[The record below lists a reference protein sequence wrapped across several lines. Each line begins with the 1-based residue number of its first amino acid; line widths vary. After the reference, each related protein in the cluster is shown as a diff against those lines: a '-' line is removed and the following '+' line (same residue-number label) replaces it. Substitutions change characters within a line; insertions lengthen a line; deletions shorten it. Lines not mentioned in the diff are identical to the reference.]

1 MTYWYSYVPDR
12 FCDTSSRVKCWVDP
26 IAVIQI
32 GTSQLAGS
40 ISYSSTAAPNITK
53 LESLRSLLI
62 RSLLH
67 CTRLRV
73 RIESYAL
80 SRSKASL
87 SRPNTK
93 QKLVVSSPHRFVT
106 MVRATRSTMTKADP
120 GNAGGMKVEAK
131 PTTKQ
136 GKGSKGNTK
145 AAKASEDPF
154 NEPPIIPANTSK
166 KRARSSVKQEPTED
180 EDEAEAESEAEVE
193 APQSKRAKSSSKPKA
208 KSKTK
213 AAPKPDLEAGAKVAA
228 SITGD
233 SPLKKSKANPYQLSP
248 GESPYPTYAKPT
260 PEDCKAVHD
269 ALATIHGT
277 ISAPKSIEAPSLTSS
292 GCGEVP
298 SVLDALVRTRL
309 SAATNGANSSRA
321 FRGLVDRYGL
331 LKEGTGKGSV
341 DWMAVRHSDVKEVF
355 TCIQSGGLADVKSRD
370 IKKILDLV
378 YEENVEQ
385 RKEVGE
391 KGEPKVLSLDHL
403 HGMQSDAAF
412 QKLLEYPGIGPK
424 TASCVLL
431 FCMQRPSFAVDT
443 HVFRLT
449 RWVGWT
455 PSDSQVR
462 GMGKEVKKHAGV
474 KDEDG
479 EAPATPSKKKAP
491 PPVTRNTTYAHLDVR
506 IPDELKYPLHYL
518 FIKHGKTC
526 PECSAK
532 PDRKTKEAWGKKV

>member
-1 MTYWYSYVPDR
+1 M
-12 FCDTSSRVKCWVDP
+12 
-26 IAVIQI
+26 A
-32 GTSQLAGS
+32 
-40 ISYSSTAAPNITK
+40 
-53 LESLRSLLI
+53 
-62 RSLLH
+62 
-67 CTRLRV
+67 
-73 RIESYAL
+73 
-80 SRSKASL
+80 
-87 SRPNTK
+87 
-93 QKLVVSSPHRFVT
+93 
-106 MVRATRSTMTKADP
+106 RATRSSITKAETKDE
-120 GNAGGMKVEAK
+120 GHMKEEAK
-131 PTTKQ
+131 PTSKK
-136 GKGSKGNTK
+136 GKGSKSSSSK
-145 AAKASEDPF
+145 AAKKAKDTAE
-154 NEPPIIPANTSK
+154 ETPIVPANTSK
-166 KRARSSVKQEPTED
+166 KRARSSVKQEPTDD
-180 EDEAEAESEAEVE
+180 EDNIEPESEAE
-193 APQSKRAKSSSKPKA
+193 APKPKRAKASSKPKA
-208 KSKTK
+208 KPKTK
-213 AAPKPDLEAGAKVAA
+213 APPKPDLEAGAQVAA
-228 SITGD
+228 SITGS
-233 SPLKKSKANPYQLSP
+233 SPSKKSKANPYQLSP

-277 ISAPKSIEAPSLTSS
+277 ISAPKSIQAPSLTSS

-341 DWMAVRHSDVKEVF
+341 DWMAVRSSDVKDVF
-355 TCIQSGGLADVKSRD
+355 ACIQSGGLADVKSRD

-378 YEENVEQ
+378 YDENVEQ
-385 RKEVGE
+385 RREKGE
-391 KGEPKVLSLDHL
+391 KGEPNVLSLDHL

-462 GMGKEVKKHAGV
+462 GMGKEVKKQASLKEEASANEQTDV
-474 KDEDG
+474 KDEEEHGNG
-479 EAPATPSKKKAP
+479 EVPAMPSKKIKAP

-532 PDRKTKEAWGKKV
+532 PDRKTKEAWGKKVCFALRFALFPTDLLELVLILNRNARSSSSRVVVRNRFSRRVVKLMLSKMRLGAMMVVWMEMMPVMMGLLL